1 MKHIYKIS
9 ISLLLICIFII
20 GLYKIYE
27 YKYLRLPEIEFY
39 FDEYIDADINYK
51 ILVNNEEV
59 FRDKNKLT
67 SLTMNTLYPTT
78 IQIGKQTKNILIP
91 KLKKDSYIPIIIHN
105 KNQIKKLKLYTL
117 PSDFPKFNL
126 DNKQDIK
133 GYILTSFHGLKLIH
147 PSYAMII
154 DTNDNLVWYRGNP
167 IKVLSSFHLQQHN
180 INHKLR
186 YSMHIQTDRFSD
198 SIIRGKHLLLDEK
211 FSVIDTIEVMK
222 TDKHPSIPAD
232 EHEFVYIDDKH
243 YIVIGYQYKKKE
255 SSNTDKIETYTAAII
270 QEQKDGKVVFEWL
283 SDEHPELFSSCIEE
297 CKENPGYHLDY
308 MHINSID
315 IDPKDNNLIISS
327 ASGYYIAK
335 INRISGDVMWKL
347 GGIKDE
353 FNLPDNYKFI
363 RQHDAQVLEN
373 NQIMLFDN
381 GISKLTTEDKLNNN
395 INEHDS
401 RILKFQIDEKNRKIV
416 DIIEIPIHEKS
427 QYMGSVQ
434 ELNDNMY
441 FIGCGNAENCSAKLI
456 NSKSDKLLVLK
467 VNKPYFSYRAYFTDK
482 IKE

>member
-1 MKHIYKIS
+1 
-9 ISLLLICIFII
+9 
-20 GLYKIYE
+20 
-27 YKYLRLPEIEFY
+27 
-39 FDEYIDADINYK
+39 
-51 ILVNNEEV
+51 
-59 FRDKNKLT
+59 
-67 SLTMNTLYPTT
+67 
-78 IQIGKQTKNILIP
+78 
-91 KLKKDSYIPIIIHN
+91 
-105 KNQIKKLKLYTL
+105 
-117 PSDFPKFNL
+117 
-126 DNKQDIK
+126 
-133 GYILTSFHGLKLIH
+133 
-147 PSYAMII
+147 MII
-154 DTNDNLVWYRGNP
+154 DTNSNLVWYRGNP

-180 INHKLR
+180 TNHKLR
-186 YSMHIQTDRFSD
+186 YSMHIQTDRFSS

-222 TDKHPSIPAD
+222 TNKHPSIPAD

-297 CKENPGYHLDY
+297 CKENPRYNLDY

-335 INRISGDVMWKL
+335 INRSTGKIMWKL

-381 GISKLTTEDKLNNN
+381 GISKLTTEEKLNNN

-401 RILKFQIDEKNRKIV
+401 RILKFEIDEKNKNILNT
-416 DIIEIPIHEKS
+416 IEIPIHEKS
-427 QYMGSVQ
+427 QYMGSAQ
-434 ELNDNMY
+434 ELDNNMY

-456 NSKSDKLLVLK
+456 NSKSDNLLILK